1 MRWLKLLRKRKECLA
16 KSRNRYFYNKNI
28 NMRKYLA
35 IIVLALF
42 AAGCASALKKES
54 DKISL
59 EYEAITRGSYKKVI
73 VKQDTVI
80 TIKDR
85 AMDNVVT
92 KPLRNGEWNSMLK
105 SLETVNLDGLS
116 EIKPPSVMHQ
126 VDGAPIANLKVIRG
140 NKTYQ
145 SSSFDH
151 GNPPQEIKDVVEKMI
166 TASDLLKK

>member
-1 MRWLKLLRKRKECLA
+1 MKK
-16 KSRNRYFYNKNI
+16 FT
-28 NMRKYLA
+28 A
-35 IIVLALF
+35 IILLAVF
-42 AAGCASALKKES
+42 AIGCASALKKES
-54 DKISL
+54 DKISF
-59 EYEAITRGSYKKVI
+59 EYEAITRGTYKKVI

-92 KPLRNGEWNSMLK
+92 QPLKNGEWNSLLK

-116 EIKPPSVMHQ
+116 DIKPPSVKHQ
-126 VDGAPIANLKVIRG
+126 VDAAPIANLKIIRG

-151 GNPPQEIKDVVEKMI
+151 GNPPQEIKGVVEKIIM
-166 TASDLLKK
+166 ASDMKKK

>member
-1 MRWLKLLRKRKECLA
+1 
-16 KSRNRYFYNKNI
+16 
-28 NMRKYLA
+28 
-35 IIVLALF
+35 
-42 AAGCASALKKES
+42 
-54 DKISL
+54 
-59 EYEAITRGSYKKVI
+59 
-73 VKQDTVI
+73 
-80 TIKDR
+80 
-85 AMDNVVT
+85 MDNVVT

-126 VDGAPIANLKVIRG
+126 VDGATIANLKVIRG